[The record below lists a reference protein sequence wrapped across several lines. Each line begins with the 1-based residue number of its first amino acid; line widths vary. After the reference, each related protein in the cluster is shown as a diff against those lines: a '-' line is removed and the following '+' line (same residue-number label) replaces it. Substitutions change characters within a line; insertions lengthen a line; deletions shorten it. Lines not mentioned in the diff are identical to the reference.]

1 MFHWTTCERREER
14 RPCLRQ
20 DKLEACLSKNG
31 APREPSIR
39 TLPYRGFVV
48 ATLTVGKEA
57 RMAKSAFLVALNT
70 MNGFSVTATARLLF
84 LWIGHGL
91 LGAFYTR
98 AGEIN
103 EKIAMAIPIS
113 GWFILG
119 GDVINSFL
127 P

>member
-1 MFHWTTCERREER
+1 
-14 RPCLRQ
+14 
-20 DKLEACLSKNG
+20 
-31 APREPSIR
+31 
-39 TLPYRGFVV
+39 
-48 ATLTVGKEA
+48 
-57 RMAKSAFLVALNT
+57 MAKSAFLVALNT
-70 MNGFSVTATARLLF
+70 MNRFSVTATARLLF